1 MITGCKTIAQKY
13 FSQFRP
19 EKNPVF
25 NKKHFQILKNL
36 VNDKSIRITSP
47 DKGRGI
53 CVLNAQDYHDKLNVI
68 LLDNSKFSPCYE
80 NDENLG
86 DLLSGAKSSLTE
98 GPPSTLYEKNAFEKD
113 AFTIKY
119 AFLSVKRQTF

>member
-53 CVLNAQDYHDKLNVI
+53 CVLNAQDYHDKLDVI
-68 LLDNSKFSPCYE
+68 LLDNSKFSPCSE
-80 NDENLG
+80 NDEKLVQRLELKLNTFLRKI
-86 DLLSGAKSSLTE
+86 KSQNIISE
-98 GPPSTLYEKNAFEKD
+98 MQYK
-113 AFTIKY
+113 
-119 AFLSVKRQTF
+119 